1 MAGAVRVPPN
11 CRLMFGQ
18 RRQRDPYAPFRMGVQ
33 SYSMRKMGLEAI
45 LEATRA
51 LELRA
56 IEAFMA
62 HLPYFSP
69 REQWDDLKR
78 TVAQS
83 GVAVLAYGVVSFG
96 ADEKAARTIFE
107 FAKAMGIP
115 VITADPAPESFAYL
129 ARLCQEYRIRV
140 AIHNHGPNTRYDT
153 IRTVE
158 DALRGQPDWIGACID
173 TAHFLRSGE
182 NPVEAVQRFGKRVH
196 AVHLKDVKDR
206 TRYTLL
212 GEGDL
217 DLVGFLRALRRIRF
231 SGCLALEYEENPDN
245 PLPDLRACLDEI
257 QRTLKKV

>member
-1 MAGAVRVPPN
+1 
-11 CRLMFGQ
+11 
-18 RRQRDPYAPFRMGVQ
+18 MGVQ
-33 SYSMRKMGLEAI
+33 SYSMRKMGLEAM
-45 LEATRA
+45 LQATRS
-51 LELRA
+51 LELDA

-69 REQWDDLKR
+69 REQWDGLKR
-78 TVAQS
+78 TVSQS
-83 GVAVLAYGVVSFG
+83 GVEVLAYGVVSFG
-96 ADEKAARTIFE
+96 ADEQAARTIFE

-115 VITADPAPESFAYL
+115 VITADPAPESFGYL

-158 DALRGQPDWIGACID
+158 DAMRGQPDWIGACID

-182 NPVEAVQRFGKRVH
+182 DPVAAARRFGKRVH

-212 GEGDL
+212 GAGDL
-217 DLVGFLRALRRIRF
+217 DLVGFLRVLRRSGF
-231 SGCLALEYEENPDN
+231 KGCLALEYEEKPDD
-245 PLPDLRACLDEI
+245 PLPDLRACLQAI
-257 QRTLKKV
+257 QGALRKV

>member
-1 MAGAVRVPPN
+1 
-11 CRLMFGQ
+11 MFGQ
-18 RRQRDPYAPFRMGVQ
+18 RRQRNPYAPFRMGVQ
-33 SYSMRKMGLEAI
+33 SYSMRKMGLEAM
-45 LEATRA
+45 LQATRA
-51 LELRA
+51 LGLDA
-56 IEAFMA
+56 TEAFMA

-69 REQWDDLKR
+69 REQWDGLKR

-83 GVAVLAYGVVSFG
+83 GVEVLAYGVVSFG
-96 ADEKAARTIFE
+96 ADEQAARTIFD

-115 VITADPAPESFAYL
+115 VITADPAPESFGYL

-158 DALRGQPDWIGACID
+158 DAMRGQPDWIGACID

-182 NPVEAVQRFGKRVH
+182 DPVAAARRFGKRVH

-217 DLVGFLRALRRIRF
+217 DLVGFLRVLRRMGF
-231 SGCLALEYEENPDN
+231 TGCLALEYEEKPDD
-245 PLPDLRACLDEI
+245 PLPDLRACLQAI
-257 QRTLKKV
+257 QGALRKV

>member
-1 MAGAVRVPPN
+1 
-11 CRLMFGQ
+11 
-18 RRQRDPYAPFRMGVQ
+18 
-33 SYSMRKMGLEAI
+33 
-45 LEATRA
+45 
-51 LELRA
+51 
-56 IEAFMA
+56 
-62 HLPYFSP
+62 
-69 REQWDDLKR
+69 
-78 TVAQS
+78 
-83 GVAVLAYGVVSFG
+83 VLAYGVVSFG
-96 ADEKAARTIFE
+96 ADEQAARTIFE

-158 DALRGQPDWIGACID
+158 DAMRGQPDWIGACID

-182 NPVEAVQRFGKRVH
+182 DPVAAARRFGKRVH

-217 DLVGFLRALRRIRF
+217 DLVGFLRVLRRMGF
-231 SGCLALEYEENPDN
+231 TGCLALEYEEKPDD
-245 PLPDLRACLDEI
+245 PLPDLQRVPAGDSGRATEGLRAHSSNSARRWLMRAFTRLRHWSTSRSFGYSLLARSM
-257 QRTLKKV
+257 QRRASV